1 MSTSVKIAVL
11 GASGR
16 MGQQLIKVILAE
28 SGCDLVAA
36 VTHSQSSSLGEDVG
50 TLIGQTE
57 AGLSFTHDLTAAA
70 KAADVLV
77 DFSLPQALADNLTV
91 AKQSRT
97 PIVICTTGLSEQQN
111 QDLQQVAQDTA
122 VLYAANTSL
131 GVNLLRELVRTASK
145 ALGTKADIEILEA
158 HHTAKRDAPSGT
170 ALALGEAAAEG
181 RNQVFSEVAEY
192 QRNYNEQPHQPGS
205 IGFAT
210 LRAGDIVGEHTVYL
224 VLGGERLE
232 LTHRVADRK
241 TFAEGALNAAL
252 WLSGQQAG
260 FYSMNHVLGLDG

>member
-1 MSTSVKIAVL
+1 
-11 GASGR
+11 
-16 MGQQLIKVILAE
+16 MGQQLIKAILAD
-28 SGCDLVAA
+28 SGSELVAA
-36 VTHSQSSSLGEDVG
+36 VTHSQSSALGKDVG
-50 TLIGQTE
+50 SLIGTTE
-57 AGLSFTHDLTAAA
+57 AGLTVTHELTAAA

-77 DFSLPQALADNLTV
+77 DFSLPLALAGNLTV
-91 AKQSRT
+91 AKQTKT

-111 QDLQQVAQDTA
+111 QDLQRVAEETA

-181 RNQVFSEVAEY
+181 RNQVLSDVAEY
-192 QRNYNEQPHQPGS
+192 QRNFSDQAHRPGS

-252 WLSGQQAG
+252 WLNGKKAG
-260 FYSMNHVLGLDG
+260 FYSMNHVLGLDE